1 MVEILLHNYDCVIK
15 VVRYLYNYVGLGW
28 QSGKTLDGWT
38 DSVFLT
44 LKTKKMENLNGIYE
58 TYYDNGQIRTDK
70 NSLLLKS
77 CCLQETDE

>member
-38 DSVFLT
+38 DSVFF
-44 LKTKKMENLNGIYE
+44 KFKKQKKWKY
-58 TYYDNGQIRTDK
+58 TQ
-70 NSLLLKS
+70 
-77 CCLQETDE
+77 